1 MLPNSPKFR
10 KTLDA
15 LTVRTVSQEEKEKL
29 GDRVSEVCKPERVG
43 RAFGPVPERGDT
55 YMVLALRRE
64 TEIPIRGLIDKVVKG
79 LVAVGHSFA
88 EEDPVIARSLAAKII
103 AVAVHSHSRFEILQE
118 LFRLVS
124 SAWVSSYAV
133 TDLPA
138 EKGIFS
144 VGDFTIG
151 KFNFNSFGEA
161 CDRAGSDYAVR
172 YGTELSAKYVDKFV
186 ITRKPVAVKAVNI
199 KSSSTSSEC
208 SSLVW
213 SGNKTITEILEQYH
227 STIATRLMHEFARD
241 LDRQQS
247 LFEAI
252 GETVLRSNFLL
263 YHPAIQTKF
272 ITIFERVTE
281 GQGWVVPWSLFT
293 EVGLPNLS
301 RIQQKYAIKRRE
313 LYLTDWPKFPIDDH
327 LQSFCEYLQK
337 ASDVGQGIEE
347 GILYRIFGLDLLLG
361 GGANKELVETLA
373 SRVAVL
379 CHRAFGDEFEE
390 VKKFVRNTYGL
401 RSSYVHRGKLGNLAA
416 ESAGMTLL
424 ERNKRLGQLCQIVF
438 AAGVFARQ
446 KTWCQGEDGHEQWLN
461 NIDFII
467 ATRKAGKKVQLEDIS
482 NLGLD
487 KIRFLDDK
495 EPPFEIS
502 WPHGIGDTAAD

>member
-1 MLPNSPKFR
+1 MLPNNPKIR

-15 LTVRTVSQEEKEKL
+15 LTVRKVSQEEKEKL
-29 GDRVSEVCKPERVG
+29 GDRVCEVCKPERVG

-64 TEIPIRGLIDKVVKG
+64 TEIPIHGLIDKVVKG
-79 LVAVGHSFA
+79 LVAAGHSFA

-118 LFRLVS
+118 LFQLVS

-133 TDLPA
+133 TDCPA
-138 EKGIFS
+138 AKGSFSFGDFS
-144 VGDFTIG
+144 VG
-151 KFNFNSFGEA
+151 KFDFNSFSEA

-172 YGTELSAKYVDKFV
+172 YGKELPAEYVDKLV

-213 SGNKTITEILEQYH
+213 SGNKNITEILEQYH
-227 STIATRLMHEFARD
+227 GTIATRLMHEFERD
-241 LDRQQS
+241 LDRQQA
-247 LFEAI
+247 LFEVI
-252 GETVLRSNFLL
+252 GKTFLRSKFLR
-263 YHPAIQTKF
+263 HPANQTKF
-272 ITIFERVTE
+272 IHIFERMTH
-281 GQGWVVPWSLFT
+281 GQGWVVPWSMFT
-293 EVGLPNLS
+293 ELHLPNLS
-301 RIQQKYAIKRRE
+301 PIQKEYGKKQRE
-313 LYLTDWPKFPIDDH
+313 LHLTDWPKFPIDDH

-337 ASDVGQGIEE
+337 ASDDYQGIEE

-361 GGANKELVETLA
+361 AVANKELVETLA

-416 ESAGMTLL
+416 ESAGITLL
-424 ERNKRLGQLCQIVF
+424 ARNKRLDQLCQIVF

-446 KTWCQGEDGHEQWLN
+446 KTWCQGEDGHERWLN

-487 KIRFLDDK
+487 RIRFLDDK